1 MKKNLS
7 LQIKIALL
15 MLAAII
21 YVYFFSG
28 NFSVNKITILGQS
41 SFPKDKILALANID
55 MKKNI
60 YLINTTQIKK
70 NLEKDNYIKS
80 AIVKRKFPR
89 EITILIHERIPVA
102 SIPAPGG
109 YVIIDENATA
119 LSIVQDETK
128 IKKPLINGIQI
139 KDVKLQDVIH
149 VKNQDELENILKII
163 KYISSLNLLDN
174 ISYVDLAKLDDIS
187 MTTKSGITVRFGSI
201 KNIEYKAKLLNQIL
215 INLSTKGKTSG
226 TLDMR
231 FNTDPVFYD

>member
-15 MLAAII
+15 MLAAVI

-102 SIPAPGG
+102 SIPAPGD

-119 LSIVQDETK
+119 ISIVQDETK

-139 KDVKLQDVIH
+139 KD
-149 VKNQDELENILKII
+149 
-163 KYISSLNLLDN
+163 
-174 ISYVDLAKLDDIS
+174 
-187 MTTKSGITVRFGSI
+187 TTRWKSV
-201 KNIEYKAKLLNQIL
+201 
-215 INLSTKGKTSG
+215 
-226 TLDMR
+226 
-231 FNTDPVFYD
+231 V

>member
-41 SFPKDKILALANID
+41 SFPKDKILALAKID

-119 LSIVQDETK
+119 ISIVQDETMM
-128 IKKPLINGIQI
+128 KKPRI
-139 KDVKLQDVIH
+139 
-149 VKNQDELENILKII
+149 
-163 KYISSLNLLDN
+163 
-174 ISYVDLAKLDDIS
+174 
-187 MTTKSGITVRFGSI
+187 
-201 KNIEYKAKLLNQIL
+201 
-215 INLSTKGKTSG
+215 
-226 TLDMR
+226 
-231 FNTDPVFYD
+231 

>member
-102 SIPAPGG
+102 SIPASGG

-119 LSIVQDETK
+119 ISIVQDETK

-139 KDVKLQDVIH
+139 KDIKLQDVIH

>member
-60 YLINTTQIKK
+60 YLINTNQIKK

-89 EITILIHERIPVA
+89 EITILIHGRIPVA

-119 LSIVQDETK
+119 ISIVQDETK

-139 KDVKLQDVIH
+139 KDIKLQDVIH

>member
-102 SIPAPGG
+102 SIPASGG

-119 LSIVQDETK
+119 ISIVQDETK

-139 KDVKLQDVIH
+139 KDIKLQDVIH
-149 VKNQDELENILKII
+149 VKNQDKLENILKII

>member
-60 YLINTTQIKK
+60 YLINTNQIKK

-119 LSIVQDETK
+119 ISIVQD
-128 IKKPLINGIQI
+128 
-139 KDVKLQDVIH
+139 
-149 VKNQDELENILKII
+149 
-163 KYISSLNLLDN
+163 
-174 ISYVDLAKLDDIS
+174 
-187 MTTKSGITVRFGSI
+187 
-201 KNIEYKAKLLNQIL
+201 
-215 INLSTKGKTSG
+215 
-226 TLDMR
+226 
-231 FNTDPVFYD
+231 

>member
-89 EITILIHERIPVA
+89 EITTRSEER
-102 SIPAPGG
+102 
-109 YVIIDENATA
+109 
-119 LSIVQDETK
+119 
-128 IKKPLINGIQI
+128 
-139 KDVKLQDVIH
+139 
-149 VKNQDELENILKII
+149 
-163 KYISSLNLLDN
+163 
-174 ISYVDLAKLDDIS
+174 
-187 MTTKSGITVRFGSI
+187 R
-201 KNIEYKAKLLNQIL
+201 
-215 INLSTKGKTSG
+215 
-226 TLDMR
+226 
-231 FNTDPVFYD
+231 

>member
-7 LQIKIALL
+7 LKIKIALL

-89 EITILIHERIPVA
+89 DITILIHERIPVS

-109 YVIIDENATA
+109 Y
-119 LSIVQDETK
+119 
-128 IKKPLINGIQI
+128 
-139 KDVKLQDVIH
+139 
-149 VKNQDELENILKII
+149 
-163 KYISSLNLLDN
+163 KYS
-174 ISYVDLAKLDDIS
+174 A
-187 MTTKSGITVRFGSI
+187 G
-201 KNIEYKAKLLNQIL
+201 
-215 INLSTKGKTSG
+215 
-226 TLDMR
+226 
-231 FNTDPVFYD
+231 

>member
-55 MKKNI
+55 MKKN
-60 YLINTTQIKK
+60 
-70 NLEKDNYIKS
+70 
-80 AIVKRKFPR
+80 
-89 EITILIHERIPVA
+89 
-102 SIPAPGG
+102 
-109 YVIIDENATA
+109 ATA
-119 LSIVQDETK
+119 ISIVQDETK

-139 KDVKLQDVIH
+139 KDIKLQDVIH

-201 KNIEYKAKLLNQIL
+201 RNIEYKAKLLNQIL

>member
-1 MKKNLS
+1 M
-7 LQIKIALL
+7 
-15 MLAAII
+15 
-21 YVYFFSG
+21 
-28 NFSVNKITILGQS
+28 
-41 SFPKDKILALANID
+41 
-55 MKKNI
+55 
-60 YLINTTQIKK
+60 
-70 NLEKDNYIKS
+70 
-80 AIVKRKFPR
+80 
-89 EITILIHERIPVA
+89 
-102 SIPAPGG
+102 
-109 YVIIDENATA
+109 
-119 LSIVQDETK
+119 QDETK

-139 KDVKLQDVIH
+139 KDIKLQDVIH
-149 VKNQDELENILKII
+149 VKNQDEIENILKII